1 MFIFFFFCVVG
12 STVTVAIAF
21 HSEEKKSRANGKRS
35 GVKHLHARKDVA
47 NTIVHQP
54 LVIKKIR
61 PGYLNV
67 RDDKSSNTPTTAR
80 RMFFFGISQRSIE
93 SDFVS
98 VINRRRKLWAKNPQS
113 EKDTS
118 DADVEVRRYNS
129 AGLDLNRKIWR
140 KLFSLENEIR
150 QIVYAR
156 RHCREFVSLPPPT
169 YRLSLRMEMK
179 PKLKGDIDVGHLNI
193 LTIFRCSSCTINFIR
208 CIY

>member
-67 RDDKSSNTPTTAR
+67 RDDKSSNFQHTDYCSTNV
-80 RMFFFGISQRSIE
+80 FFWHI
-93 SDFVS
+93 
-98 VINRRRKLWAKNPQS
+98 AK
-113 EKDTS
+113 E
-118 DADVEVRRYNS
+118 
-129 AGLDLNRKIWR
+129 
-140 KLFSLENEIR
+140 
-150 QIVYAR
+150 
-156 RHCREFVSLPPPT
+156 H
-169 YRLSLRMEMK
+169 
-179 PKLKGDIDVGHLNI
+179 
-193 LTIFRCSSCTINFIR
+193 
-208 CIY
+208 